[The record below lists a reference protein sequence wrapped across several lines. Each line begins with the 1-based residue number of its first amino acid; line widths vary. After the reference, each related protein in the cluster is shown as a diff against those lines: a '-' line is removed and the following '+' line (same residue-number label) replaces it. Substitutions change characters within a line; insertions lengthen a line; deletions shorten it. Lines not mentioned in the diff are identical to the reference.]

1 MGLGSRY
8 ILPFIFFLIPL
19 TYSIDN
25 DPYRAW
31 EVLFWGGF
39 TMLLVLIN
47 FAHLRSVPEFFLIIV
62 YAAVLMLQQYLIP
75 DGQLWFGAQYA
86 LVFAAAVLPSLVI
99 SWISWSIDDF
109 NRCWD
114 AAIKALSVVFLV
126 SILGSLL
133 LGWGESHIGG
143 LAGGRYFGYLGDSIS
158 PVIVFPLIY
167 FFLEKRYGWVILML
181 GMMLLTGGKAAALL
195 LAAVPFF
202 MLLLRLR
209 PLVQFIVI
217 SAITLTALLLDASF
231 SDLMRAITNDPF
243 LSYSANTR
251 TLSIEV
257 GLEYFKDSPIWG
269 IGINQ
274 SMLEISSDS
283 DTMASRAGII
293 EYWPVEQIHNPFI
306 RALAETGVIGFSVLV
321 GLCVLLIRRAFSALR
336 VATGSAPSRCRSIV
350 IAGGIW
356 TVLFIVF
363 YQTTGWFEHGH
374 PQFAWLLT
382 IAAISSVAA
391 RQLATVPRHPRLAR
405 FARGGFAKSGVM
417 LQQAN
422 ARSAN
427 R

>member
-1 MGLGSRY
+1 MGSVILGRVS
-8 ILPFIFFLIPL
+8 
-19 TYSIDN
+19 
-25 DPYRAW
+25 AW
-31 EVLFWGGF
+31 
-39 TMLLVLIN
+39 LLVLIN
-47 FAHLRSVPEFFLIIV
+47 FAHLRPVPEFFLIIV
-62 YAAVLMLQQYLIP
+62 YAAVLLLQQYLIP

-86 LVFAAAVLPSLVI
+86 SGFSLQFGSSLACDKLDIVVDGRLLTVVGT
-99 SWISWSIDDF
+99 S
-109 NRCWD
+109 
-114 AAIKALSVVFLV
+114 AIKALSLVFLV
-126 SILGSLL
+126 SILGSFL

-158 PVIVFPLIY
+158 PVLVFPLIY
-167 FFLEKRYGWVILML
+167 FFLERRYGWVILML
-181 GMMLLTGGKAAALL
+181 GMMLLTGGKAAAVL

-202 MLLLRLR
+202 MLSLRLR

-336 VATGSAPSRCRSIV
+336 VATGSVPSRCRSIV

-363 YQTTGWFEHGH
+363 YQSTGWFEHGH

-382 IAAISSVAA
+382 IAAITSVAA
-391 RQLATVPRHPRLAR
+391 RQLATLPRYPRLAS
-405 FARGGFAKSGVM
+405 FARGGFAKSGAM